1 MTGTGD
7 FPKLRAC
14 LGPTHCVWPMSKDRL
29 ETRDSKLETAV
40 IPWPADPGN
49 QRRENKEVA
58 SNMVKIRMMRMGSKK
73 RPFYRVMAID
83 ERKQR
88 DGRPLEFLGT
98 YDPRIEP
105 PAVKLN
111 LEGIDGW
118 VGKGAQLSDT
128 VRSLVNGVRRS
139 GTAAVAAPAGAS
151 K

>member
-1 MTGTGD
+1 
-7 FPKLRAC
+7 
-14 LGPTHCVWPMSKDRL
+14 
-29 ETRDSKLETAV
+29 
-40 IPWPADPGN
+40 
-49 QRRENKEVA
+49 
-58 SNMVKIRMMRMGSKK
+58 MVKIRMMRMGSKK

-98 YDPRIEP
+98 YDPRIDP
-105 PAVKLN
+105 PAVKLD

-128 VRSLVNGVRRS
+128 VRSLVNRVRRS
-139 GTAAVAAPAGAS
+139 EKIAAAGAS

>member
-1 MTGTGD
+1 
-7 FPKLRAC
+7 
-14 LGPTHCVWPMSKDRL
+14 
-29 ETRDSKLETAV
+29 
-40 IPWPADPGN
+40 
-49 QRRENKEVA
+49 
-58 SNMVKIRMMRMGSKK
+58 MVKIRMMRMGSKK

-118 VGKGAQLSDT
+118 IGKGAQLSDT

-139 GTAAVAAPAGAS
+139 GNAAAAGVS
-151 K
+151 NNNV